1 MSKLFSKKKKTIP
14 GFIMYKLQKN
24 IHRKP
29 IQKFE
34 MKNEKLNQSRKN
46 NRHLCLIYGSLEI
59 PCNVTAKLPA
69 IIKNHI
75 RMDRYKELLGEV
87 YYEPKNEELH
97 FHLSS

>member
-46 NRHLCLIYGSLEI
+46 NRHLFLI
-59 PCNVTAKLPA
+59 
-69 IIKNHI
+69 
-75 RMDRYKELLGEV
+75 
-87 YYEPKNEELH
+87 
-97 FHLSS
+97 